1 MTLDGR
7 RNVLH
12 PPFATLRNTNNHL
25 LVRKETRLVSP
36 RIFIEWKHHFRADPR
51 SGLVILLGNAISVTP
66 RTPTMISQ
74 LPPFVFHG
82 PLVQGSLGAFLM
94 TGPETECFRAHTN
107 ADVRTRTEP
116 RP

>member
-1 MTLDGR
+1 METPLSRRPEIGTRDTLGECYFCDPPDYH
-7 RNVLH
+7 NDLPT
-12 PPFATLRNTNNHL
+12 PPF
-25 LVRKETRLVSP
+25 RLP
-36 RIFIEWKHHFRADPR
+36 W
-51 SGLVILLGNAISVTP
+51 
-66 RTPTMISQ
+66 
-74 LPPFVFHG
+74 